1 MHELRR
7 RSLTNIP
14 RKKQNQGK
22 KRKQKKKTI
31 APIRTPFCT
40 CFLQKSST
48 LFLFSLFKVTS
59 GEVTGGRRGGDSP
72 EPLLSR
78 APLEREGCSGGS
90 LDADLVVR
98 RGVQRVFLLGC
109 VVVGREESVSGTL
122 ALGNAALCT
131 TRRRRR

>member
-1 MHELRR
+1 MLRR
-7 RSLTNIP
+7 RFSLTNIP
-14 RKKQNQGK
+14 RRKQNQGK
-22 KRKQKKKTI
+22 KRKKRIKAI
-31 APIRTPFCT
+31 APNRTPFCT
-40 CFLQKSST
+40 CFLQISWT

-131 TRRRRR
+131 TRRRRL